1 MEANAVIS
9 PQARPGA
16 LPSGQQSR
24 RGLAVR
30 LSVTERCQ
38 LRCTYCMPEKGC
50 GCSRENGRELS
61 HHQLVSLLSAIHG
74 SHGIRRIRF
83 TGGEPLLRK
92 DLEELVASVRALGV
106 EDLSLTTN
114 AQLLAGRAAG
124 LQQAGIRRL
133 NVSLDSVRKDTFAA
147 MTRGG
152 DLDRALAG
160 LEAAQKVGLGPVKLN
175 MVVIRGANDQEVDE
189 VLDYACRSGCQLR
202 YLELMPI
209 GAGGAR
215 FEQDFVSSADVR
227 ERLTRKGYQLNP
239 LPWDGHETSRD
250 WSVETPK
257 GISTTCGFI
266 SPTSQPFCDGCR
278 RMRITSDGWLYG
290 CLARNIRH
298 DLTPILQETGAS
310 HAIGHA
316 GEIVEESFRSKN
328 GEKYRQAVPSMS
340 MIGG

>member
-1 MEANAVIS
+1 MEANAIIS
-9 PQARPGA
+9 TQ
-16 LPSGQQSR
+16 SGPPAEAASQVR
-24 RGLAVR
+24 RGLAIR

-50 GCSRENGRELS
+50 STSRENLRELS
-61 HHQLVSLLSAIHG
+61 QQQLVSLLSAIHG

-92 DLEELVASVRALGV
+92 DLESVVESVRALGV

-114 AQLLAGRAAG
+114 AQLLAERAAG
-124 LQQAGIRRL
+124 LRLAGIRRL
-133 NVSLDSVRKDTFAA
+133 NVSLDSVRASTFEA

-152 DLDRALAG
+152 HLDRALAG
-160 LEAAQKVGLGPVKLN
+160 LEAAQRAGLGPVKLN

-189 VLDYACRSGCQLR
+189 VLEFAIRQGCQLR

-209 GAGGAR
+209 GAGGSR
-215 FEQDFVSSADVR
+215 FQQDFVSSANVR
-227 ERLTRKGYQLNP
+227 DQLVRKGYRLSP

-250 WSVETPK
+250 WTVETPS
-257 GISTTCGFI
+257 GLRGSCGFI

-298 DLTPILQETGAS
+298 DLRPILEETGAS

-328 GEKYRQAVPSMS
+328 GEKYREAVPSMS

>member
-1 MEANAVIS
+1 MEANAVIH
-9 PQARPGA
+9 PQARLDA
-16 LPSGQQSR
+16 EASGQTR

-50 GCSRENGRELS
+50 GCSRENLRELS

-74 SHGIRRIRF
+74 SHGIRRLRF
-83 TGGEPLLRK
+83 TGGEPLLRN
-92 DLEELVASVRALGV
+92 DLEELISSVRALGI

-114 AQLLAGRAAG
+114 AQLLAERAAG
-124 LQQAGIRRL
+124 LRQAGIRRL
-133 NVSLDSVRKDTFAA
+133 NVSLDSVRPETFHA

-152 DLDRALAG
+152 HLDRVLAG
-160 LEAAQKVGLGPVKLN
+160 LEAAHRVGLGPVKLN

-189 VLDYACRSGCQLR
+189 VLEHAIRSGCQLR

-209 GAGGAR
+209 GAGGSH
-215 FEQDFVSSADVR
+215 FEKDFVSSADVR
-227 ERLTRKGYQLNP
+227 DHLARKGYQLTP

-250 WSVETPK
+250 WEVRTPGGQK
-257 GISTTCGFI
+257 ASCGFI

-298 DLTPILQETGAS
+298 DLRPVLDETGAS

-328 GEKYRQAVPSMS
+328 GEKYRQAIPSMS

>member
-1 MEANAVIS
+1 MEANAVIH

-16 LPSGQQSR
+16 EASGLTR

-83 TGGEPLLRK
+83 TGGEPLLRN
-92 DLEELVASVRALGV
+92 DLEDLISSVRALGI

-114 AQLLAGRAAG
+114 AQLLAERASA
-124 LQQAGIRRL
+124 LKTAGIRRL
-133 NVSLDSVRKDTFAA
+133 NVSLDSVRPATFHA

-152 DLDRALAG
+152 HLERALAG

-189 VLDYACRSGCQLR
+189 VLDYALHSGCQLR
-202 YLELMPI
+202 FLELMPI
-209 GAGGAR
+209 GAGGSR
-215 FEQDFVSSADVR
+215 FEQDFISSAEVR
-227 ERLTRKGYQLNP
+227 EQLARKGYRLRP

-250 WSVETPK
+250 WAVETPGGLK
-257 GISTTCGFI
+257 ASCGFI

-298 DLTPILQETGAS
+298 DLRPILEETGAN

-316 GEIVEESFRSKN
+316 GEIVEESFKSKN
-328 GEKYRQAVPSMS
+328 GEKYRQAIPSMS

>member
-1 MEANAVIS
+1 MEANAVIH

-16 LPSGQQSR
+16 QASGQLR

-50 GCSRENGRELS
+50 SSSRENLRELS
-61 HHQLVSLLSAIHG
+61 HPQLLTLLSAIHG
-74 SHGIRRIRF
+74 SHGIRRLRF

-92 DLEELVASVRALGV
+92 DLEDLVSSVRSLGV
-106 EDLSLTTN
+106 DDLSLTTN
-114 AQLLAGRAAG
+114 AQMLAERAEG
-124 LQQAGIRRL
+124 LRKAGIRRL
-133 NVSLDSVRKDTFAA
+133 NISLDSVREGTFAA

-152 DLDRALAG
+152 HLSRVLAG
-160 LEAAQKVGLGPVKLN
+160 LEAAQRVGLGPIKLN
-175 MVVIRGANDQEVDE
+175 MVVIRGANEQEVAE
-189 VLDYACRSGCQLR
+189 VLEFALQNNCQLR
-202 YLELMPI
+202 FLELMPI
-209 GAGGAR
+209 GAGSAH
-215 FEQDFVSSADVR
+215 FQQDFVSSSQVR
-227 ERLTRKGYQLNP
+227 DHLEGKGYRLSP

-250 WSVETPK
+250 WAVETPAGLK
-257 GISTTCGFI
+257 GSCGFI

-298 DLTPILQETGAS
+298 DLRPVLEETGAS

-328 GEKYRQAVPSMS
+328 GEKYRQAIPSMS